1 MLLNINSLLTHCIQT
16 DLRIIFLPMSRSPP
30 VVKEYIFF
38 PEFDPSKST
47 SSLFPFLI
55 TSLCEMDIIIII
67 ERTSF
72 IHLRAATT
80 GVITVWSRQLRNR
93 GRLNLIQTER
103 KRLNISLS
111 DDDRCPGLACIPFP
125 LNDCPRI

>member
-1 MLLNINSLLTHCIQT
+1 MLLSINSLLTHCIQT

-55 TSLCEMDIIIII
+55 TSLCEMDIII
-67 ERTSF
+67 ERDLVHSPE
-72 IHLRAATT
+72 
-80 GVITVWSRQLRNR
+80 
-93 GRLNLIQTER
+93 GRDHGGNNSLVETIQ
-103 KRLNISLS
+103 K
-111 DDDRCPGLACIPFP
+111 
-125 LNDCPRI
+125 PRPVEFDTN